1 MYMKKPQKD
10 SQNTKKKMKGP
21 PPSGLFKFLKNY
33 KAQLFLLCFIVAL
46 SSGLNLVGP
55 TLIATAIDDFSE
67 GRFHFFNFL
76 LLFSGL
82 ALAIFIIT
90 TGQGI
95 VSAFVSEKV
104 AFDLRQ
110 KIAKRISEQ
119 TYGFI
124 NTTNPAT
131 LLTNL
136 TSDVDAVKTIVA
148 QAIPILFSSILL
160 ILGSFIILF
169 TINWRLAFVTLG
181 VIALLMVVFR
191 FVFGRSGELFQM
203 AQKAIDRLNSVIN
216 ESILASALIRVVN
229 GQYEEIKKFDGAV
242 KGAQEVS
249 LKILAFFA
257 GLVPIINFFANMAVL
272 LLLYFGGIQVI
283 GNTLT
288 LGEFTAFYN
297 YISLLILPV
306 IMIGFISNLIVRATT
321 SYARVAQVL
330 DAPLEKS
337 AGTQKK
343 AFQQCIEFKDVS
355 LIINEKQILK
365 GLSFQVN
372 FGEKTAIIGPTGAGK
387 TLLLYLLSGLMKP
400 TEGEILLDRK
410 PLDEYDPDFL
420 RTNIGVVFQDS
431 LIFNGTIR
439 ENICFDHNVPEALLE
454 KALQTAALED
464 YVKGLSNGLDHKV
477 SERGASLSGGQK
489 QRISLARALVLDPG
503 LLLLDDFTARV
514 DLKTEKL
521 ILKRLEDNFPDL
533 TTLAVSQKISTV
545 KDFDQLILIM
555 EGELLAKGTHPELL
569 EKSFEY
575 RQIFSSQQTT

>member
-1 MYMKKPQKD
+1 MF
-10 SQNTKKKMKGP
+10 SALALGI
-21 PPSGLFKFLKNY
+21 
-33 KAQLFLLCFIVAL
+33 FIV
-46 SSGLNLVGP
+46 STS
-55 TLIATAIDDFSE
+55 
-67 GRFHFFNFL
+67 
-76 LLFSGL
+76 
-82 ALAIFIIT
+82 
-90 TGQGI
+90 QGI
-95 VSAFVSEKV
+95 FSAFVSEKV

-110 KIAKRISEQ
+110 KIAQRISEQ

-136 TSDVDAVKTIVA
+136 TSDADAVKTIIA
-148 QAIPILFSSILL
+148 QAIPILFSSVLL

-169 TINWRLAFVTLG
+169 TINWQLAFVTLA
-181 VIALLMVVFR
+181 VIVLLMIFFR
-191 FVFGRSGELFQM
+191 FVFGKSGELFQM

-229 GQYEEIKKFDGAV
+229 GQYEEIKKFDVAV

-321 SYARVAQVL
+321 SYARIAKVL
-330 DAPLEKS
+330 ETPLEKS
-337 AGTQKK
+337 AGTLKK
-343 AFQQCIEFKDVS
+343 AFQKAIEFKNVS

-365 GLSFQVN
+365 DLNFQVK

-387 TLLLYLLSGLMKP
+387 TVLLYLLSGLMKP
-400 TEGEILLDRK
+400 TQGEILLDGK
-410 PLDEYDPDFL
+410 PLEEYDPDFL

-431 LIFNGTIR
+431 LMFNGTIR
-439 ENICFDHNVPEALLE
+439 ENICFDQNIPELLLE
-454 KALQTAALED
+454 KALKTAALED
-464 YVKGLSNGLDHKV
+464 YVKGLSHGLNHKV

-489 QRISLARALVLDPG
+489 QRISLARALVLNPQ

-521 ILKRLEDNFPDL
+521 IFERLQANFPDL
-533 TTLAVSQKISTV
+533 TVLAVSQKISTV

-555 EGELLAKGTHPELL
+555 EGELLAKGIHPELL